1 MGPSPH
7 LEKPK
12 LLVLELWGLGD
23 LAIATPFL
31 RAASK
36 KFQITLLA
44 KPQANEMAPLF
55 FPLVNVVPFV
65 APWTA
70 FHHKYRLLQWPW
82 RELLQLRKL
91 GHQDFDIAV
100 SGRWDPRDHVLIR
113 LMGIKQRL
121 GFPRSG
127 SQVFLTKA
135 LPQPAREEH
144 RYEYWHTL
152 GRALELTLPARNEI
166 RPVLH
171 ANGDLAVVHTG
182 AGQKLR
188 VWPLDRYRNLVAKL
202 RRNGWQVKVLCDP
215 DQEAWWQ
222 SAGEAHATAPGNI
235 TELVAVLKTA
245 RAFIGNDSGP
255 GHLAALVG
263 VPTFTLFGPQL
274 PQWFV
279 PLHPAAEWLEGQPCP
294 YRPCFDSC
302 RFPAPNCILGLD
314 EGMVWSRIG
323 LFLSK
328 HMPKPA

>member
-1 MGPSPH
+1 
-7 LEKPK
+7 
-12 LLVLELWGLGD
+12 
-23 LAIATPFL
+23 
-31 RAASK
+31 
-36 KFQITLLA
+36 
-44 KPQANEMAPLF
+44 
-55 FPLVNVVPFV
+55 
-65 APWTA
+65 
-70 FHHKYRLLQWPW
+70 
-82 RELLQLRKL
+82 
-91 GHQDFDIAV
+91 
-100 SGRWDPRDHVLIR
+100 
-113 LMGIKQRL
+113 
-121 GFPRSG
+121 
-127 SQVFLTKA
+127 LTKA

-152 GRALELTLPARNEI
+152 GRALDLKMPARNEI
-166 RPVLH
+166 SPVLH
-171 ANGDLAVVHTG
+171 VNGDLVVVHTG

-202 RRNGWQVKVLCDP
+202 RRKGWPVKVLCDP
-215 DQEAWWQ
+215 DQEAWWR
-222 SAGEAHATAPGNI
+222 SAGEADVTAPGNI
-235 TELVAVLKTA
+235 TELVDVLKTA
-245 RAFIGNDSGP
+245 RALIGNDSGP

-302 RFPAPNCILGLD
+302 RFTAPNCILGLD